1 MYIGYSKRDTGA
13 AWNEKLPRAFNQVI
27 VFGFVIL
34 TITNCIQLY
43 ARSRIRLLDLWDFH
57 VWMLCIF
64 YWREDLHKVDAIEF
78 AHQMAGACMR
88 DNKLQDKSSAALL
101 WNILI
106 LLCRQNGVSGLCVGI
121 TQYVEGSHCHQ
132 RDIRAIIVIIFDTV
146 VTVFWYFSK

>member
-1 MYIGYSKRDTGA
+1 M
-13 AWNEKLPRAFNQVI
+13 
-27 VFGFVIL
+27 
-34 TITNCIQLY
+34 
-43 ARSRIRLLDLWDFH
+43 
-57 VWMLCIF
+57 
-64 YWREDLHKVDAIEF
+64 DAIEF
-78 AHQMAGACMR
+78 AHQMAGACTR

-106 LLCRQNGVSGLCVGI
+106 LLCRQNGVSGLSVGI